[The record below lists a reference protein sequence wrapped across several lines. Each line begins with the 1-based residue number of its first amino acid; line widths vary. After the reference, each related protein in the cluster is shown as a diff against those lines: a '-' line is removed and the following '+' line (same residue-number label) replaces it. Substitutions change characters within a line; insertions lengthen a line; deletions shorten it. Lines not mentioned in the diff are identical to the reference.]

1 MSALEGIVEAGVKKR
16 VEHIAECEL
25 RAMEL
30 QEARLQSI
38 LSRNADT
45 EFGRAHGF
53 SEIGSPAEFRARVP
67 ISGAT
72 DYAAAWKRIAA
83 GERGVLFADPVD
95 AYGLSSGTTGEPKAV
110 PLTKALVRSLKRAI
124 GYTTASY
131 IARTGNWGLLRGYA
145 LQMAAP
151 PRMRTNEADGKPV
164 GFITGLIS
172 AARSYPFHN
181 IGIPPTEVLNI
192 EDWEEKYRIV
202 EEQYADHDVRMIFG
216 IPSYVLGLLRRLAA
230 KQPSGDLTTLWPDLQ
245 FVVTSGVSLQSY
257 RDKLGPLC
265 PKADLAEMYL
275 CTEASIAFQ
284 PGAEPGMMPMV
295 EDLYLEFVPEDEWE
309 SDSPTRLTLG
319 EVEPDVRYVLLVTTP
334 SGLYAY
340 APGDVVR
347 FLSTQPHRLVV
358 EGRYGN
364 VLNLAAEKLDGIQA
378 AQSLAKAGLA
388 IEAFSVCPAGGGAV
402 GHEWV
407 VEFAAEAPADTPA
420 DIPADAAARIDSALR
435 QINPLYDHMREGGLL
450 MEGPVVTAVP
460 TGTFGEALRHRP
472 GQGKILRIYQHR
484 KVRDELCSLAT
495 KIRNGE

>member
-30 QEARLQSI
+30 QEVRLRSI
-38 LSRNADT
+38 LKRNADT
-45 EFGRAHGF
+45 EIGRRYGF
-53 SEIGSPAEFRARVP
+53 SDIGSPAEYRQRVP

-131 IARTGNWGLLRGYA
+131 IGRTGNWGLLRGYA

-151 PRMRTNEADGKPV
+151 PRMRTNEADGKAV

-172 AARSYPFHN
+172 AARTYPFHN
-181 IGIPPTEVLNI
+181 IGIPPIEVLDI

-202 EEQYADHDVRMIFG
+202 EEGYADYDVRMIFG

-230 KQPSGDLTTLWPDLQ
+230 KQESGDLTTLWPELQ
-245 FVVTSGVSLQSY
+245 FVVTSGVSLENY
-257 RDKLGPLC
+257 RDKLAPLC
-265 PKADLAEMYL
+265 PRADLAEMYL

-295 EDLYLEFVPEDEWE
+295 EDLYLEFVPEEEWE
-309 SDSPTRLTLG
+309 SESPTRLTLG
-319 EVEPDVRYVLLVTTP
+319 EVEADVRYVLLVTTP

-347 FLSTQPHRLVV
+347 FLSTAPHRLLV

-378 AQSLAKAGLA
+378 AQSLERAGLA
-388 IEAFSVCPAGGGAV
+388 FEALSVSPADGGTV

-407 VEFAAEAPADTPA
+407 VEFEGDA
-420 DIPADAAARIDSALR
+420 PADAAERIDRALR
-435 QINPLYDHMREGGLL
+435 TINPLYDHMREGGLL
-450 MEGPVVTAVP
+450 MEAPVVTAVP
-460 TGTFGEALRHRP
+460 RGTFAEALRHRP

-484 KVRDELCSLAT
+484 EVRDELCSLAAT
-495 KIRNGE
+495 IRNGG

>member
-1 MSALEGIVEAGVKKR
+1 MSDLEGIVRAGVEKR
-16 VEHIAECEL
+16 VEHIAECDQ
-25 RAMEL
+25 RFVEL
-30 QEARLQSI
+30 QDTRLRTI

-45 EFGRAHGF
+45 EFGEAHRF
-53 SEIGSPAEFRARVP
+53 AEIGSIADFQGRVP
-67 ISGAT
+67 ISRAT
-72 DYAAAWKRIAA
+72 DYEAAWKRIAA

-131 IARTGNWGLLRGYA
+131 IGRTGNYGLLRGYA

-151 PRMRTNEADGKPV
+151 PCMRTNEADGKPV

-172 AARSYPFHN
+172 AARTYPFHN
-181 IGIPPTEVLNI
+181 IGIPPTEVLNL

-202 EEQYADHDVRMIFG
+202 EEKYAHLDVRMVFG

-230 KQPSGDLTTLWPDLQ
+230 AADGDLLSRWPELSL
-245 FVVTSGVSLQSY
+245 VVTSGVSLQTY
-257 RDKLGPLC
+257 A
-265 PKADLAEMYL
+265 PKIRELAAGVDLAEMYL

-284 PGAEPGMMPMV
+284 PAAEPGMMPMV
-295 EDLYLEFVPEDEWE
+295 EDLFLEFVPEDEWE
-309 SDSPTRLTLG
+309 SENPTRLTLG
-319 EVEPDVRYVLLVTTP
+319 QVESDVRYVVVVTTP
-334 SGLYAY
+334 AGLYAY

-347 FLSTQPHRLVV
+347 FISTSPPRMLV

-364 VLNLAAEKLDGIQA
+364 VLNLAAEKLDGVQA
-378 AQSLAKAGLA
+378 SQALDGAGLDW
-388 IEAFSVCPAGGGAV
+388 EALSVCPAADGAI

-407 VEFAAEAPADTPA
+407 VEFNGAPAP
-420 DIPADAAARIDSALR
+420 DAAARIDGALR
-435 QINPLYDHMREGGLL
+435 KINPLYDHMREGGLL
-450 MEGPVVTAVP
+450 MEGPTLTPVP
-460 TGTFGEALRHRP
+460 VGTFAEALRRRP

-495 KIRNGE
+495 ELPGSA